1 MILSAERIKARRIP
15 LFKPYP
21 PGCFF
26 ARHDGQAAAMP
37 GRADICGLRTGG
49 MLTDGK

>member
-26 ARHDGQAAAMP
+26 TRHDGQAAAMP
-37 GRADICGLRTGG
+37 G
-49 MLTDGK
+49 